1 MITSFWNSRNY
12 IVTSMRRTPEI
23 VKPQTGSLLLEA
35 VVNLTDPRAAPG
47 QLGQLRGL
55 AQELSSR
62 LFSIEET
69 AEWNFTD

>member
-1 MITSFWNSRNY
+1 MKSI
-12 IVTSMRRTPEI
+12 RRTPEI

-35 VVNLTDPRAAPG
+35 LANLTDLRAALRH
-47 QLGQLRGL
+47 LGQLRGL

-62 LFSIEET
+62 LLSIEET